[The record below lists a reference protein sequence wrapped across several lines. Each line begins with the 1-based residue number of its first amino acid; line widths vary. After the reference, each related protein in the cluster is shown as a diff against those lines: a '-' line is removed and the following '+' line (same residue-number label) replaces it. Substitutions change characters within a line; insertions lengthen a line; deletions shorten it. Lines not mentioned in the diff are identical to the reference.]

1 LRWRTLTGALRQW
14 YESEQ
19 ALVWVG
25 YWSNLTDEVRD
36 WFASK
41 KGLVW
46 VEINTLPL
54 RLAPGKLYVVGEE
67 ALLRT
72 IAMQC
77 PCGCGGNIHINLLP
91 NARPSWQVTHH
102 SDGTVSLHP
111 TIQSQ
116 SGCGSRFFVRRSRV
130 YWWNTET
137 LGPGKVS
144 ADIATG
150 VVQRSALQSRQLS
163 LSSATSQSARILVQ

>member
-1 LRWRTLTGALRQW
+1 MRWPTFTGSLKQW

-19 ALVWVG
+19 ALAWVG
-25 YWSNLTDEVRD
+25 YWDHLTDEVRD

-41 KGLVW
+41 EGLVW

-54 RLAPGKLYVVGEE
+54 RLVPGKLYVVGEN
-67 ALLRT
+67 ALSRA

-77 PCGCGGNIHINLLP
+77 PCGCGGNIHMNLLP

-116 SGCGSRFFVRRSRV
+116 SGCGSHFFVRRSRV
-130 YWWNTET
+130 YLWSIRSEDGCPSAET
-137 LGPGKVS
+137 TAGYPPISSLP
-144 ADIATG
+144 A
-150 VVQRSALQSRQLS
+150 RQFGRLP
-163 LSSATSQSARILVQ
+163 I